1 MQHARR
7 LALLVLAWLA
17 PQAGAAQPAQ
27 QATDPAAAWSFILEN
42 DTFSGTDRYY
52 TNGFLF
58 AWRSPSYDPPAWMDA
73 LTTRSRLFPDHGV
86 TRWGLS
92 FGQSIFTPDDT
103 LARNPD
109 PQDRPYAG
117 WLYVSA
123 SLASYTAT
131 QYAAVE
137 LQAGVVGPSA
147 LGRGVQ
153 NTTHDLMNI
162 DRAYGWD
169 YQLRDE
175 PGLNVIYNRLWRFNH
190 ETGQEGLQWGVVPS
204 LNVSLGNVSTYASAG
219 ALLRLGNELNAD
231 FGPPRVR
238 PANAGSLFFQPDG
251 DWGWY
256 VFAGAEGRAI
266 ARDIFLD
273 GNTWRESRSV
283 DRKPLVADLTAGFA
297 VILPTARLTFS
308 YTYRTKEFD
317 TQRDAAQFG
326 SVSIAF
332 RF

>member
-1 MQHARR
+1 MLRHT
-7 LALLVLAWLA
+7 LALLLATAPALA
-17 PQAGAAQPAQ
+17 EARE
-27 QATDPAAAWSFILEN
+27 TDPAASWGFILEN

-58 AWRSPSYDPPAWMDA
+58 SWRSPSYDPPAWMDA
-73 LTTRSRLFPDHGV
+73 MTTRSRLFPAGGV
-86 TRWGLS
+86 TRWGLA

-109 PQDRPYAG
+109 PNDRPYAG
-117 WLYVSA
+117 WLYVAA
-123 SLASYTAT
+123 SLISYTARD
-131 QYAAVE
+131 YAALE

-169 YQLRDE
+169 FQLRDE
-175 PGLNVIYNRLWRFNH
+175 PGLNLLYNRIWRHNFP
-190 ETGQEGLQWGVVPS
+190 TGRQGLSWGVLPS
-204 LNVSLGNVSTYASAG
+204 LNLSLGNVSTYAAAG
-219 ALLRLGNELNAD
+219 LTFRLGTELEAD
-231 FGPPRVR
+231 FGVPRVR

-251 DWGWY
+251 EWGWY

-273 GNTWRESRSV
+273 GNTWLDSRSV
-283 DRKPLVADLTAGFA
+283 DRETFVGDISAGFA
-297 VILPTARLTFS
+297 VILPRARLTFS
-308 YTYRTKEFD
+308 YTYRTQEFA
-317 TQRDAAQFG
+317 TQRDDAQFG